1 VIALPSGTLAYMTAE
16 SDEID
21 RVVARDAQLGSR
33 APAFVQRSRPLHMI
47 WRAAIFLVGLAVI
60 GGGVILLP
68 LPGPGWLIIFGGMAI
83 WGTEF
88 VWAQKVLRWT
98 RRKVTD
104 AARAAADPRVRR
116 RNLTIGVLAVAVLA
130 GLATWYVLSFG
141 FTVPWRLG

>member
-1 VIALPSGTLAYMTAE
+1 MIAE
-16 SDEID
+16 SDQVE
-21 RVVARDAQLGSR
+21 RPVAKDSGLGSR
-33 APAFVQRSRPLHMI
+33 APAFVQRSRPLHAV
-47 WRAAIFLVGLAVI
+47 WRAGIFIVGLAVI
-60 GGGVILLP
+60 GGGIILLP

-116 RNLTIGVLAVAVLA
+116 RNLLIGSAAVILLA
-130 GLATWYVLSFG
+130 GLAIWYVVSFG
-141 FTVPWRLG
+141 FTLPWRLG

>member
-1 VIALPSGTLAYMTAE
+1 MTAE

-21 RVVARDAQLGSR
+21 RAVASDSRLGSR
-33 APAFVQRSRPLHMI
+33 APAFVQRSRPLHAI
-47 WRAAIFLVGLAVI
+47 WRAGIFLVGLAVI

-98 RRKVTD
+98 RRKVTE

-116 RNLTIGVLAVAVLA
+116 RNLLAGALAVVVLA
-130 GLATWYVLSFG
+130 GLATWYVWSFG
-141 FTVPWRLG
+141 FALPWKPG